1 MREVVA
7 AVTLA
12 VPSIVFASATPE
24 TVADESG
31 PKRRPAPESAASRD
45 QLESFKGAL
54 LQSVV
59 ESLSQGHGQE
69 ASPFEPPGKPPDRPP
84 DNPGHHNPPNPP
96 GQPPDR
102 PPKANGNGTNR

>member
-31 PKRRPAPESAASRD
+31 SKRRAAPETAVSQD

-59 ESLSQGHGQE
+59 ESLSVARGQE

-102 PPKANGNGTNR
+102 PPKANGSGTNR